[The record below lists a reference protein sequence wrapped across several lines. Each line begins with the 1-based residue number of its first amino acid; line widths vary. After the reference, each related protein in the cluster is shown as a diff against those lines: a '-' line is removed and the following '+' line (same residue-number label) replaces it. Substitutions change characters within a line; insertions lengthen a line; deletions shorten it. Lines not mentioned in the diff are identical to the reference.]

1 MTKEKMKNLS
11 FARIKDFVF
20 AKQGRIGQALLLFV
34 SFFLIFYFVSI
45 HTKASANYTPL
56 SAKIPFYAE
65 NVSANPSI
73 NYQIAIEKKDSSA
86 PDPDVESL
94 VIKCNQ
100 SGEFTVVVT
109 EPGTYEYKVYQT
121 KGNQAYVDYDKK
133 VYDVFLCV
141 INDAGGEL
149 AYTVSATLEG
159 SSVKPDRISFANRWT
174 KPDPQP
180 QPVQPTEPESDPSKS
195 AIGSNTSSKTGENR
209 IIRVSVYAGSVIL
222 LGIGALVY
230 VLVRKRSNREMQS
243 TDRNE
248 ENE

>member
-1 MTKEKMKNLS
+1 MKNPS

-20 AKQGRIGQALLLFV
+20 AKQGRMGQALLLFV
-34 SFFLIFYFVSI
+34 SFFLVFYFISI

-56 SAKIPFYAE
+56 SAKIPFYAQ

-73 NYQIAIEKKDSSA
+73 NYQITIEKIDSSTPA
-86 PDPDVESL
+86 PDVDNL

-121 KGNQAYVDYDKK
+121 KGKEAYVDYDKK

-141 INDAGGEL
+141 VNDASGEL

-159 SSVKPDRISFANRWT
+159 SSVKPDKISFANRWT

-180 QPVQPTEPESDPSKS
+180 VQPTEPESDPAKS
-195 AIGSNTSSKTGENR
+195 AIGGNTSSKTGENR

-230 VLVRKRSNREMQS
+230 VLIRKRSDREAQS
-243 TDRNE
+243 ADRNE

>member
-1 MTKEKMKNLS
+1 MKNLS

-20 AKQGRIGQALLLFV
+20 AKQGRMGQALLLFV

-56 SAKIPFYAE
+56 SAKIPFYAQ

-73 NYQIAIEKKDSSA
+73 NYQITIEKKDSSTPA
-86 PDPDVESL
+86 PDVDNL

-121 KGNQAYVDYDKK
+121 KGKQAYVDYDKK

-141 INDAGGEL
+141 VNDAGGEL

-174 KPDPQP
+174 KTDPTP
-180 QPVQPTEPESDPSKS
+180 APVNPPKPEDE
-195 AIGSNTSSKTGENR
+195 AERNATISNIISFKTGEYR
-209 IIRVSVYAGSVIL
+209 IVRIAVYGGIMLLIGIAAFVYVSVKKSQDKEHVKNA
-222 LGIGALVY
+222 
-230 VLVRKRSNREMQS
+230 
-243 TDRNE
+243 

>member
-1 MTKEKMKNLS
+1 MKNLS

-20 AKQGRIGQALLLFV
+20 AKQGRIGQSLLLFV

-56 SAKIPFYAE
+56 SAKIPFYAQ

-73 NYQIAIEKKDSSA
+73 NYQITIEKKDSSTPA
-86 PDPDVESL
+86 PDVDNL

-121 KGNQAYVDYDKK
+121 KGKQAYVDYDKK

-141 INDAGGEL
+141 VNDAGGEL

-174 KPDPQP
+174 KTDPTP
-180 QPVQPTEPESDPSKS
+180 APVNPPKPEDE
-195 AIGSNTSSKTGENR
+195 AERNATISNIISFKTGEYR
-209 IIRVSVYAGSVIL
+209 IVRIAVYGGIMLLIGIAAFVYVSVKKSQDKEHVKNA
-222 LGIGALVY
+222 
-230 VLVRKRSNREMQS
+230 
-243 TDRNE
+243 

>member
-1 MTKEKMKNLS
+1 MKNLS

-45 HTKASANYTPL
+45 HAKASANYTPL

-86 PDPDVESL
+86 PDPDAESL

-109 EPGTYEYKVYQT
+109 EPGTYEYKIYQT

-141 INDAGGEL
+141 INDASGEL
-149 AYTVSATLEG
+149 GYTVSATLQG
-159 SSVKPDRISFANRWT
+159 SSVKPDKISFANRWT
-174 KPDPQP
+174 KPDPP
-180 QPVQPTEPESDPSKS
+180 SEKISEKESEPVPEPTAPKKT
-195 AIGSNTSSKTGENR
+195 GGMNSSKTGDGRLHR
-209 IIRVSVYAGSVIL
+209 IYLYVGIML
-222 LGIGALVY
+222 TLGILAVIY
-230 VLVRKRSNREMQS
+230 VCIRKSKCEMITKYKNKKGGHNQ
-243 TDRNE
+243 
-248 ENE
+248 

>member
-1 MTKEKMKNLS
+1 MKNLS

-20 AKQGRIGQALLLFV
+20 AKQGRMGQALLLFV

-56 SAKIPFYAE
+56 SAKIPFYAG

-73 NYQIAIEKKDSSA
+73 NYQITIEKKDSSTPA
-86 PDPDVESL
+86 PDVDNL

-121 KGNQAYVDYDKK
+121 KGKQAYVDYDKK

-141 INDAGGEL
+141 VNDAGGEL

-174 KPDPQP
+174 KTDPTP
-180 QPVQPTEPESDPSKS
+180 APVNPPKPEDE
-195 AIGSNTSSKTGENR
+195 AERNATISNIISFKTGEYR
-209 IIRVSVYAGSVIL
+209 IVRIAVYGGIMLLIGIAAFVYVSVKKSQDKEHVKNA
-222 LGIGALVY
+222 
-230 VLVRKRSNREMQS
+230 
-243 TDRNE
+243 

>member
-1 MTKEKMKNLS
+1 MTKEKMKNLN

-20 AKQGRIGQALLLFV
+20 AKQGRMGQALLLFV

-56 SAKIPFYAE
+56 SAKIPFYAQ

-73 NYQIAIEKKDSSA
+73 NYQITIEKKDSSTPA
-86 PDPDVESL
+86 PDVDNL

-121 KGNQAYVDYDKK
+121 KGNEAYVDYDKK

-141 INDAGGEL
+141 VNDAGGEL

-159 SSVKPDRISFANRWT
+159 SSVKPDRILFANRWT
-174 KPDPQP
+174 KTDPAP
-180 QPVQPTEPESDPSKS
+180 APVNPPKPEDEAGRNA
-195 AIGSNTSSKTGENR
+195 AISNIISFKTGEYR
-209 IIRVSVYAGSVIL
+209 IVRIAVYAGIML
-222 LGIGALVY
+222 LIGIAAFVY
-230 VLVRKRSNREMQS
+230 VSVKKSQDKEHVKNA
-243 TDRNE
+243 